1 MRPSLDLGLR
11 PSFKQVRACHLIMS
25 RFEKILSIIGYRSRN
40 NYIQVRGARPRHS
53 VPNQCTSERVLN
65 RFQSGLIGIWSKH
78 YLFGARFRANLLHGH
93 AWKAC
98 RYHSFQRSNWKRA
111 PEASGSFLSC
121 GFEPKF
127 ICLCANH
134 YLLFFRPKIILTL
147 GYRQRQKKLKLN
159 FTNQWRFR
167 KKASQLGKESS
178 ITSHS

>member
-1 MRPSLDLGLR
+1 MQSSYRIPVGLHRAIGVNRCASKGMPSYHVEIRED
-11 PSFKQVRACHLIMS
+11 
-25 RFEKILSIIGYRSRN
+25 IIYNRLPLEEQLYTGTRRSTKAQRS
-40 NYIQVRGARPRHS
+40 QS
-53 VPNQCTSERVLN
+53 V
-65 RFQSGLIGIWSKH
+65 H

-127 ICLCANH
+127 ICL
-134 YLLFFRPKIILTL
+134 
-147 GYRQRQKKLKLN
+147 QRQKKLKLN